1 MILDVKIR
9 VPRFEGNS
17 WLAFPTFRGAY
28 KHVQIYIEFKPEKSQ
43 GMILLTGIMATYFK
57 FNLNGILFHDIIR
70 KKVNEMILQ
79 EISWLY

>member
-28 KHVQIYIEFKPEKSQ
+28 KHVQIYIEFKPEKNQ
-43 GMILLTGIMATYFK
+43 GMILLTGTLYF
-57 FNLNGILFHDIIR
+57 II
-70 KKVNEMILQ
+70 
-79 EISWLY
+79 